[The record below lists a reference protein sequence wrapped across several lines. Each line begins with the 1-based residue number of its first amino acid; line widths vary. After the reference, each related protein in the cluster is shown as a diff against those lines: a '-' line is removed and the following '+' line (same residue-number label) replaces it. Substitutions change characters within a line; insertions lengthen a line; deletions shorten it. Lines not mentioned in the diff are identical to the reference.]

1 MVTCRDAAVVIQRA
15 FRTYLSYRYR
25 STITNWDD
33 CDVITHDP
41 ISLIPRKLLCVL
53 TDGTSSHAF
62 HSAALMSWLLLKPIH
77 PITRKPL
84 PNAVIHQC
92 RERIVDFL
100 RSDPVIRKCKRGHYR
115 KKSVCRKALKQYYK
129 RFRCISKKSK
139 HTRFPDDDVVMPDRY
154 AGSMTNPATRPE
166 GPGEGGGV
174 LALVGV

>member
-1 MVTCRDAAVVIQRA
+1 MATRQDAAVVIQRA
-15 FRTYLSYRYR
+15 FRTYLCCRYR

-41 ISLIPRKLLCVL
+41 VSLIPRKLLCVI
-53 TDGTSSHAF
+53 TDGRCSHAF
-62 HSAALMSWLLLKPIH
+62 HSAGLMSWLLLKPIH

-115 KKSVCRKALKQYYK
+115 KKSVCRKALRQYYK
-129 RFRCISKKSK
+129 RFCITSRQSK
-139 HTRFPDDDVVMPDRY
+139 HTRFPDEDNLMPDR
-154 AGSMTNPATRPE
+154 
-166 GPGEGGGV
+166 
-174 LALVGV
+174 